1 MIYELLFTK
10 KAEDDIK
17 RLKKSDAAAFKK
29 LEKLLLELI
38 EHPYTGSGNPEM
50 LKHNLAGLYSRRIS
64 KKLRLIY
71 AINDTEITVAIIS
84 AKEHYGDR

>member
-38 EHPYTGSGNPEM
+38 EHPYTGSGNPEL
-50 LKHNLAGLYSRRIS
+50 LKHNLAGLYSRRIRRNID
-64 KKLRLIY
+64 LFML
-71 AINDTEITVAIIS
+71 
-84 AKEHYGDR
+84 

>member
-17 RLKKSDAAAFKK
+17 KLKKSDAAAFKK

-64 KKLRLIY
+64 KKHRLIY